1 MLTNQTY
8 IYYNRDS
15 AWPIVNV
22 FIRDSR
28 LTAKW
33 PMLKTKLNQI
43 QMIEAQNSLRGDFIE
58 LNVSH
63 DRYWMKHMFDIGKR
77 YAVIWYDGCWPTED
91 IWNMALLETIDK
103 WNKNEE
109 PWAVAGH
116 ILLDRKLNAKPD
128 RKEITNWKDSIKQ
141 YDYPHWHQQ
150 CLVLNLQSWK
160 EIGWPDLHQD
170 WSADACANYQPSK
183 EHIHDNY
190 TPHYVDGLPGLIP
203 EDQVSFIFEPGNVLI
218 VKSLNNRYRVWNLP
232 DELRS
237 NKVSVY
243 PEEGSVYLERL
254 LTGKQTWNEIKDH
267 VDEDA
272 IWLQNYVIQN
282 DEGFIY
288 LINTEVSN
296 TTWYTHEDSIASKN
310 ISFNNYVGVAAGWKL
325 LHHMYHYGWNAD
337 TTITWYDVSK
347 PAVDLKKYL
356 YENWD
361 GHDYQDVALKWCVDN
376 GHTSH
381 NGDQIP
387 ERMNLLYEICGGY
400 DNWINFWQRIQ
411 KECEWKFVHL
421 DMVYDVDKIL
431 EHVPADKTTLFY
443 ASNLYSYLPN
453 IIRCGINLEKS
464 FVDLIIGL
472 RDKNP
477 NNFFEGTDVADN
489 QLFQKVTSI
498 ESARLNVATEEN

>member
-43 QMIEAQNSLRGDFIE
+43 QMIEAQNSLRGDFVE

-91 IWNMALLETIDK
+91 TWNMSLLETIDK
-103 WNKNEE
+103 WNKHDE

-116 ILLDRKLNAKPD
+116 ILLDRKLNAKPE
-128 RKEITNWKDSIKQ
+128 RKEVTSWRDTIQQ
-141 YDYPHWHQQ
+141 YDYPHWHHQ
-150 CLVLNLQSWK
+150 CLIMNLYSWK
-160 EIGWPDLHQD
+160 EMGWPDLDHE
-170 WSADACANYQPSK
+170 WSNDACANYTASN

-190 TPHYVDGLPGLIP
+190 TPLWIDGLPGQIP
-203 EDQVSFIFEPGNVLI
+203 EAEVEFVDQPGNVLI

-232 DELRS
+232 DELRC

-243 PEEGSVYLERL
+243 PEEGSQYLEDL
-254 LTGKQTWNEIKDH
+254 LTGKKSWSQVKNH

-272 IWLQNYVIQN
+272 IWLENYVCQISE
-282 DEGFIY
+282 DFIY
-288 LINTEVSN
+288 LINTEVNN
-296 TTWYTHEDSIASKN
+296 TNWYVNKHSRTK
-310 ISFNNYVGVAAGWKL
+310 FNNYVGVAAGWKL
-325 LHHMYHYGWNAD
+325 LHHMFHHGWEPGTNV
-337 TTITWYDVSK
+337 TWYDVSS
-347 PAVDLKKYL
+347 PAVELKMHL
-356 YENWD
+356 TENWD
-361 GHDYQDVALKWCVDN
+361 GHDYEKVALDWCKSKGYNAHN
-376 GHTSH
+376 GH
-381 NGDQIP
+381 QIP
-387 ERMNLLYEICGGY
+387 ERMNLLYDICGGY
-400 DNWINFWQRIQ
+400 DSWIEFWQRIQ
-411 KECEWKFVHL
+411 KECRFNFVQL
-421 DMVYDVDKIL
+421 DMVYNVNQIL
-431 EHVPADKTTLFY
+431 EYVPEDKTTLFY

-453 IIRCGINLEKS
+453 IIRCGISLEKS
-464 FVDLIIGL
+464 FVDLITGL
-472 RDKNP
+472 RNKNP

-498 ESARLNVATEEN
+498 ESARVNIATEE